1 MRAAKADLKDAVDQ
15 LVRRRR
21 EAGATS
27 TDVLSLLLA
36 DQAGGDGPSDADI
49 VGECIGFLFA
59 GHETTASTLT
69 WALYELAT
77 HPDIQAEVAA
87 EGARSGDR
95 YAQNGAAGDLYAPL
109 PSTAFRQRP

>member
-1 MRAAKADLKDAVDQ
+1 
-15 LVRRRR
+15 RRRR

-36 DQAGGDGPSDADI
+36 DQAGGDGPSHADI

-77 HPDIQAEVAA
+77 HPDIQAAVAA
-87 EGARSGDR
+87 GGARLDLGRPDLFEAVYQRSLIGRRADR
-95 YAQNGAAGDLYAPL
+95 TLRLYPAGLGIA
-109 PSTAFRQRP
+109 